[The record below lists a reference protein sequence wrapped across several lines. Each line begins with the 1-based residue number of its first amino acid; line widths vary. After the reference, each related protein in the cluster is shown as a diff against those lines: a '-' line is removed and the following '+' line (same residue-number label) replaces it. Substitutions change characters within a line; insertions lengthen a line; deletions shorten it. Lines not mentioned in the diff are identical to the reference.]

1 MQDNTLQLKGFIV
14 WGVCALF
21 FLYEFFLRTVM
32 GSYQAAIM
40 QDLHLTSFEFSIL
53 STTIFC
59 LSTESCKFQL
69 GLWWIISG

>member
-40 QDLHLTSFEFSIL
+40 QDLHLTSFEFSIFSPCGFGSL
-53 STTIFC
+53 
-59 LSTESCKFQL
+59 E
-69 GLWWIISG
+69 